1 MGIRRGNIA
10 AVPATMPCDDPYRPT
25 LPGAGGGAQGYGY
38 PGDGGGIFFLESPGA
53 IRVDGTIRADGWWGV
68 YYSDGGYMYQFGSGA
83 GGTVFLGGAT
93 FTAGASA
100 RLSARGGDSWQ
111 TRSDGAD
118 VSATGGGGRSAVQI
132 GYGRELAGEH
142 SAYIRTQDRN
152 RAELAEAG
160 FSFLGVADASGGTNR
175 YVTATH
181 TEPPASA
188 LGGDGTV
195 WFTLVRPP
203 FGVKIIVR

>member
-1 MGIRRGNIA
+1 M
-10 AVPATMPCDDPYRPT
+10 
-25 LPGAGGGAQGYGY
+25 
-38 PGDGGGIFFLESPGA
+38 
-53 IRVDGTIRADGWWGV
+53 
-68 YYSDGGYMYQFGSGA
+68 
-83 GGTVFLGGAT
+83 
-93 FTAGASA
+93 
-100 RLSARGGDSWQ
+100 
-111 TRSDGAD
+111 
-118 VSATGGGGRSAVQI
+118 QI
-132 GYGRELAGEH
+132 GYGRELAGER